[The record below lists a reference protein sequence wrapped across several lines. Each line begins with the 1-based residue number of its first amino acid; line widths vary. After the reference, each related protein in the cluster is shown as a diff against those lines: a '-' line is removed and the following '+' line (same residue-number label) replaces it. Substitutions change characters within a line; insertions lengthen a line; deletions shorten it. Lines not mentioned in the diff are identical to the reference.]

1 MVPVT
6 NPTLELAARS
16 MSAPHGENFP
26 RGIHGHG
33 FEAITAYFEQRS
45 CRACSQP
52 YRADGIQLVRE
63 EPGVVVVK
71 VDCTSCGQPLGIALV
86 AVQPQREMPS
96 NPTCMH
102 GRPSSAPA
110 KKNPPEWTKRDADRL
125 GGNPTINYDDVLS
138 AHEFFSNLGDDWA
151 KHLPK
156 LGSKRVQ
163 Q

>member
-1 MVPVT
+1 
-6 NPTLELAARS
+6 
-16 MSAPHGENFP
+16 MSASHGENFP
-26 RGIHGHG
+26 QGIHGHG

-45 CRACSQP
+45 CRACAQP

-86 AVQPQREMPS
+86 AVNQTPGEPQPK

-102 GRPSSAPA
+102 GRPALA
-110 KKNPPEWTKRDADRL
+110 VVKNHPREWTKRDADRL
-125 GGNPTINYDDVLS
+125 ADKPKIDYDDVLS
-138 AHEFFSNLGDDWA
+138 AHEFFDSLGDDWA

-156 LGSKRVQ
+156 LPTKRG
-163 Q
+163 